1 MEWECNNNNMTMLWK
16 EKRCGAK
23 KGFENARG
31 VGKVLTLPSLPF
43 FVHTHTHTHTKFSHK
58 TEKQMPLISLIFRI

>member
-31 VGKVLTLPSLPF
+31 VGKVLALPSLPF
-43 FVHTHTHTHTKFSHK
+43 FVYTHTKFSHK
-58 TEKQMPLISLIFRI
+58 RKTNATDLSYI